1 MKRDI
6 FQGEDVPFAL
16 NFKTGS
22 DLSITDF
29 SVFDSVKIEVKCVNY
44 PTFEIENIDIKPLQ
58 IKGNIS
64 NEITSQLFGNLFL
77 ILTFTKGE
85 NVYKNRIATT
95 LNITK
100 P

>member
-22 DLSITDF
+22 DLTITDF
-29 SVFDSVKIEVKCVNY
+29 SVFDSIKIEVKCVNY
-44 PTFEIENIDIKPLQ
+44 PTFEIEGIDVQPLQ
-58 IKGNIS
+58 IKGNIP
-64 NEITSQLFGNLFL
+64 NATTSQLFGNLF
-77 ILTFTKGE
+77 IMLTFTKGE
-85 NVYKNRIATT
+85 KVSKNRIATT

-100 P
+100 Q